1 MKDKLIIANWKMN
14 GGVVANSK
22 LLIAILKLKKALINS
37 EIVICP
43 PHIYMHQVKEYIVGS
58 RIKLG
63 AQNVNASKSGAYTG
77 EISVGMLRDFNCGYS
92 LVGHSERRALFN
104 ETDTD
109 LANKILLLEQE
120 GITPVL
126 CIGESLAQREN
137 GEANSTIIKQLKA
150 VINIVGN
157 KCFKSVVIAYE
168 PIWAIGTGKTASIEQ
183 AQAMHKT
190 IRQYLAKLDGKLFKG
205 TSILYGGSVNQ
216 NNAGDLIKQKDI
228 DGFLVG
234 GASLIPDSFAAVC
247 SCSAGIKV

>member
-1 MKDKLIIANWKMN
+1 MN

-43 PHIYMHQVKEYIVGS
+43 PHIYIHQVKEYIVGS

-63 AQNVNASKSGAYTG
+63 TQNVNANKSGAYTG
-77 EISVGMLRDFNCGYS
+77 EISVGMLKDFNCDYA
-92 LVGHSERRALFN
+92 LVGHSERRTLFN
-104 ETDTD
+104 ETDKD
-109 LANKILLLEQE
+109 LANKILLLVQG
-120 GITPVL
+120 GIIPVL

-137 GEANSTIIKQLKA
+137 GEANSTIIKQLEA
-150 VINIVGN
+150 VINIVGY

-168 PIWAIGTGKTASIEQ
+168 PIWAIGTGKTASIAQ
-183 AQAMHKT
+183 AQAMHKA
-190 IRQYLAKLDGKLFKG
+190 IREYLTRLDGKLFRR
-205 TSILYGGSVNQ
+205 TSVLYGGSVSEK
-216 NNAGDLIKQKDI
+216 NASDLIKQKDI

-234 GASLIPDSFAAVC
+234 GASLMADSFEAVC